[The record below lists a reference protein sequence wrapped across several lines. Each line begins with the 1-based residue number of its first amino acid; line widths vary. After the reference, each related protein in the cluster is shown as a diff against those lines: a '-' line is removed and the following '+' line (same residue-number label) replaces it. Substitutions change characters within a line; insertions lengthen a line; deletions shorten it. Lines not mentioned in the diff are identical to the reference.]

1 MSRHLPKLLWSL
13 AFLLGLLYLVQGFS
27 FKPKAPHLEANT
39 TEKGSNSKMQSGIN
53 IKNLSHH
60 LLDFNR

>member
-27 FKPKAPHLEANT
+27 FKPKAPRMEAGT
-39 TEKGSNSKMQSGIN
+39 TEKGSDIKINSNLDIR
-53 IKNLSHH
+53 NLSHH